1 VGPGTSADSFNDVVL
16 LLASQ
21 RTGTNALQAVLSTH
35 PDIHCTREV
44 FHPSPQDQPH
54 LDPKINFFRFIESR
68 GELDRTDA
76 SLESQRRI
84 FLEFLVFL
92 RASTTKRFLV
102 IDVKYNATHHFD
114 GPWRP
119 LIGWPAMFGFAH
131 RHSLRVLHLVRAN
144 HLRQHV
150 SMIKAKQ
157 TQRWVV
163 EGGESI
169 DSDFAVTVPTGRL
182 LASMRRLNA
191 EDSLVEGAFAPH
203 GRYLKLEY
211 ADVFG
216 HLPQSVGAIARWLG
230 VDDTFECGSVPV
242 KKQAVLPLEQS
253 IENFDE
259 VAAALAGTRFAGLL
273 EDEAF

>member
-1 VGPGTSADSFNDVVL
+1 MNDVVL
-16 LLASQ
+16 LLARQ
-21 RTGTNALQAVLSTH
+21 RTGTNALQAVLATH

-44 FHPSPQDQPH
+44 FHPAPQDQPH
-54 LDPKINFFRFIESR
+54 LDAKINFFRFLERR
-68 GELDRTDA
+68 GEIDRTDA
-76 SLESQRRI
+76 TLESQRRL
-84 FLEFLVFL
+84 FLEFLAFL

-119 LIGWPAMFGFAH
+119 LIGWPAMFGFAQ
-131 RHSLRVLHLVRAN
+131 RHGLRVLHLVRTN
-144 HLRQHV
+144 YLRQQV

-163 EGGESI
+163 QDGGSG
-169 DSDFAVTVPTGRL
+169 DGDFPVTLPTQRL
-182 LASMRRLNA
+182 LATMRALSA
-191 EDSLVEGAFAPH
+191 EDRLVEGAFAPQ

-216 HLPQSVGAIARWLG
+216 DLPRGVAAVARWLG
-230 VDDTFECGSVPV
+230 VEDDFTCDSVPV
-242 KKQAVLPLEQS
+242 KKQAVLPLEET

-259 VAAALAGTRFAGLL
+259 VADALTGTPFAGLL
-273 EDEAF
+273 EDEAL